1 MKKTEYISPKLEVV
15 ELKYETSLL
24 NAVSDGSGST
34 TPSTDDTE
42 DL

>member
-1 MKKTEYISPKLEVV
+1 MKKNEYKSPEMEVV
-15 ELKYETSLL
+15 ELNLKAALL
-24 NAVSDGSGST
+24 TISDGGGST